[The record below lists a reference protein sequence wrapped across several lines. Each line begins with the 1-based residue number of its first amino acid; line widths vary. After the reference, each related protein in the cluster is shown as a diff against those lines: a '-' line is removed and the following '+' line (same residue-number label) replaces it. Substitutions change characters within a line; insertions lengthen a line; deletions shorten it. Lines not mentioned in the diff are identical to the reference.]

1 MLTYLTQGSLIDI
14 SKDFEIKVLD
24 LGLDKM
30 F

>member
-14 SKDFEIKVLD
+14 SKDFEVKVLD